1 MTTASTLERD
11 LTLRSAAARLDE
23 LRMRSALASLD
34 DDASPV
40 SPAECLEALA
50 LSEVLIRKAIHGRQL
65 DVRAARR
72 AGASWTQVG
81 ASVGMSK
88 QAAWEAHDRWIN
100 GQAELHRTSDLEGLD
115 RPEEQAARDIAG
127 GPED

>member
-1 MTTASTLERD
+1 
-11 LTLRSAAARLDE
+11 
-23 LRMRSALASLD
+23 MRSALASLD
-34 DDASPV
+34 DDAPPV
-40 SPAECLEALA
+40 GPAECLEALA

-100 GQAELHRTSDLEGLD
+100 GQAELHRNSDLEGLD
-115 RPEEQAARDIAG
+115 RPAEQAARDIAG